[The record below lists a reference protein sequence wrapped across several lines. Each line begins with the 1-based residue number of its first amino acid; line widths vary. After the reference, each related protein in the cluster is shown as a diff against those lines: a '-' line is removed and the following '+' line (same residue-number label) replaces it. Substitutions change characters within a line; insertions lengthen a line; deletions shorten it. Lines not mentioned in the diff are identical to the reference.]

1 MGVDS
6 VDDVVLIGHRNSTTV
21 AVSMLS
27 QVSQGQELRWTD
39 ANWDSEREFAD
50 WDSGRKFN
58 PIMVAMDRTATRG
71 NILAVALF
79 SDDKNPAL
87 PSLGKSRRKPGTLAF
102 AKLLAKSNLRSFRP
116 LIELNAV

>member
-58 PIMVAMDRTATRG
+58 PIMVAMDRTATWLYG
-71 NILAVALF
+71 VC
-79 SDDKNPAL
+79 PA
-87 PSLGKSRRKPGTLAF
+87 GGDGPGFQLVSKMKTL
-102 AKLLAKSNLRSFRP
+102 
-116 LIELNAV
+116 